1 MPSQTFLYFCG
12 HKKENLIIQNKTKLM
27 LRFLPLLLAA
37 MAIFLQSCDDE
48 ETYADKRKRE
58 NKQIQA
64 FLTSGAEVKEEDTGE
79 YLLYVPGNIK
89 VISEDEFYANDST
102 TDVDKNEYVYF
113 DRTGVYMQIVDKG
126 SGSKLADGE
135 TAQIITRYTEFNI
148 STDSIQTTNKNIT
161 YETTPD
167 IMTCTN
173 NSGTFSA
180 SFTQGVMYA
189 SYNSAAV
196 PSGWLVPL
204 TYINLTRLDSPTAS
218 LAHVRL
224 IVPASQG
231 QANAS
236 SNVYP
241 CFYEITYQRG
251 R

>member
-1 MPSQTFLYFCG
+1 
-12 HKKENLIIQNKTKLM
+12 M

-37 MAIFLQSCDDE
+37 MALLLQSCDDD

-64 FLTSGAEVKEEDTGE
+64 FLTSGAEVKETDTGE

-89 VISEDEFYANDST
+89 VISEEQFYANDST
-102 TDVDKNEYVYF
+102 TNVDENEYVYF
-113 DRTGVYMQIVDKG
+113 DRTGVYMQILDKG

-135 TAQIITRYTEFNI
+135 TAQIITRYTEYNI
-148 STDSIQTTNKNIT
+148 SSDSIQSTNKTVT
-161 YETTPD
+161 YETVPD
-167 IMTCTN
+167 IMTCSN
-173 NSGTFSA
+173 NSGTFSGT
-180 SFTQGVMYA
+180 FTQGVMA
-189 SYNSAAV
+189 STYSSAAV
-196 PSGWLVPL
+196 PAGWLVPL
-204 TYINLTRLDSPTAS
+204 TFINIGRIDSPTAT

>member
-1 MPSQTFLYFCG
+1 
-12 HKKENLIIQNKTKLM
+12 M
-27 LRFLPLLLAA
+27 LRFLPLLLAL
-37 MAIFLQSCDDE
+37 MGMFLQSCDDD

-64 FLTSGAEVKEEDTGE
+64 FLTSGAEVKESDTGE

-89 VISEDEFYANDST
+89 VISEEQFYANDST
-102 TDVDKNEYVYF
+102 TNVDENEYVYF
-113 DRTGVYMQIVDKG
+113 DRTGVYMQILDKG
-126 SGSKLADGE
+126 TGSKLADGE
-135 TAQIITRYTEFNI
+135 TAQVIMRYTEYNI
-148 STDSIQTTNKNIT
+148 STDSIQSTNKTIT
-161 YETTPD
+161 YETIPD
-167 IMTCTN
+167 IMTCSN

-180 SFTQGVMYA
+180 SFTQGVMYKV
-189 SYNSAAV
+189 YNSAAV
-196 PSGWLVPL
+196 PAGWLIPL
-204 TYINLTRLDSPTAS
+204 TYINLGRLDSPTAS

>member
-1 MPSQTFLYFCG
+1 
-12 HKKENLIIQNKTKLM
+12 M
-27 LRFLPLLLAA
+27 LRILPLLLAA
-37 MAIFLQSCDDE
+37 LAICLQSCDDD

-64 FLTSGAEVKEEDTGE
+64 FLKSGAEVKETDTGE

-89 VISEDEFYANDST
+89 VISEEQFYANDST
-102 TDVDKNEYVYF
+102 TNVDDNEYVYF
-113 DRTGVYMQIVDKG
+113 DRTGVYMQILDKG

-135 TAQIITRYTEFNI
+135 TAQIITRYTEYNI
-148 STDSIQTTNKNIT
+148 STDSIQSTNKTVT
-161 YETTPD
+161 YETVPD

-173 NSGTFSA
+173 NSGTFSG
-180 SFTQGVMYA
+180 SFTQGVMTKTY
-189 SYNSAAV
+189 SSAAV
-196 PSGWLVPL
+196 PAGWLIPL
-204 TYINLTRLDSPTAS
+204 TYINIGRLDSPTAT